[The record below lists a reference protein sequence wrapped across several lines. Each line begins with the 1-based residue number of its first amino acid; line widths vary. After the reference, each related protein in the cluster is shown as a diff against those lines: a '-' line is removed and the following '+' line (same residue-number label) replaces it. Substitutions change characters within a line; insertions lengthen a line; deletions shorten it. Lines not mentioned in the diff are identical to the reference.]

1 MCVKLSCMHVIKSL
15 DLQACCTC
23 IMHVSRQV
31 LMHII
36 ISVDMV
42 IITVITITITI
53 KTVIAGAVIVGR
65 SNLSLRCDTMFLIP
79 L

>member
-1 MCVKLSCMHVIKSL
+1 MCVKLLCMHVIKSF
-15 DLQACCTC
+15 DVQACCTC

-53 KTVIAGAVIVGR
+53 KTVIAGAVIVGW
-65 SNLSLRCDTMFLIP
+65 SNLSLHCDTMFLIP

>member
-1 MCVKLSCMHVIKSL
+1 MCVKLLCMHVIKSF
-15 DLQACCTC
+15 DVQACCTC